1 MEALT
6 PFGVVSEYSCKRS
19 ANLGGHFFVIGKLD
33 RFLMVHRRPERWVQS
48 RRAVAQRAAA
58 VVLLSWSVASFA
70 QTSND
75 AEFRKQLQLQL
86 IQANPGD
93 VIDLP
98 AGRWSL
104 ARPLSIN
111 KPGIK
116 LRGVGPDDTVLSF
129 KKQLQGGEALSI
141 GAVADITIE
150 NLAIEDPK
158 GDGIKAKGCRQLVL
172 RNVRIEWTRG
182 ADERNGGYGLYPVQC
197 ERVLIERSI
206 VKGASDAGIYVGQS
220 KDILVRDNNVELNV
234 VGIEIENSTNADVY
248 RNDVTRNTGGIL
260 VINMPHLPVKF
271 SRNTRVYENRI
282 YENNTAN
289 FAPPGNVI
297 ARVPAGTGFM
307 IIASDEVEVF
317 GNTFADNQSANAM
330 VVSFAATGKPA
341 NDAGYD
347 PYPNRIAIHHNQFS
361 GGGDAPD
368 AKHMPALRLPRLASE
383 GTLPDILWDGVQPHD
398 PDAPRAEV
406 CISDNGD
413 ADFGNIDLRGR
424 KAAYSTDIK
433 PHQCELP
440 ALAAVPWKPEADV
453 DPIR

>member
-6 PFGVVSEYSCKRS
+6 PLGVVSEYSCKRS
-19 ANLGGHFFVIGKLD
+19 ANRGGHFFVMGKLD
-33 RFLMVHRRPERWVQS
+33 RFVMMHRRGKRSVECK
-48 RRAVAQRAAA
+48 RAASHCVAA
-58 VVLLSWSVASFA
+58 VVLLTCSAVSFA
-70 QTSND
+70 QPSND
-75 AEFRKQLQLQL
+75 ADFRKQLQLQL
-86 IQANPGD
+86 IQAKPGD

-116 LRGVGPDDTVLSF
+116 LRGVGPNETVLSF

-141 GAVADITIE
+141 GAVADVSIE

-158 GDGIKAKGCRQLVL
+158 GDGIKAKGCSGLVL
-172 RNVRIEWTRG
+172 RNVRVEWTRG

-197 ERVLIERSI
+197 ERVLIERSV

-220 KDILVRDNNVELNV
+220 KDILVRDNQVELNV

-282 YENNTAN
+282 YTNNTPN

-297 ARVPAGTGFM
+297 ARVPTGTGFM

-317 GNTFADNQSANAM
+317 GNSFADNQSANAM
-330 VVSFAATGKPA
+330 IVSFAATGKPA
-341 NDAGYD
+341 NDPGYD
-347 PYPNRIAIHHNQFS
+347 PYPNRIAIHDNRFS

-368 AKHMPALRLPRLASE
+368 RKNMPALRLERLAMK
-383 GTLPDILWDGVQPHD
+383 GTLPDVLWDGVERRD
-398 PDAPRAEV
+398 DDGPRAEL

-413 ADFGNIDLRGR
+413 ADFANIDLRGR
-424 KAAYSTDIK
+424 MAYSTDIK
-433 PHQCELP
+433 PYQCSLPSLAPVAWDPSSEL
-440 ALAAVPWKPEADV
+440 AVS
-453 DPIR
+453 R

>member
-1 MEALT
+1 M
-6 PFGVVSEYSCKRS
+6 
-19 ANLGGHFFVIGKLD
+19 
-33 RFLMVHRRPERWVQS
+33 
-48 RRAVAQRAAA
+48 
-58 VVLLSWSVASFA
+58 
-70 QTSND
+70 
-75 AEFRKQLQLQL
+75 
-86 IQANPGD
+86 QAKPGD
-93 VIDLP
+93 IIDLP

-104 ARPLSIN
+104 SRPLSIN

-116 LRGVGPDDTVLSF
+116 LRGVGPNETVLSF

-141 GAVADITIE
+141 GAVADVTIE
-150 NLAIEDPK
+150 SLAIEDPK
-158 GDGIKAKGCRQLVL
+158 GDGIKAKGCHQLAL
-172 RNVRIEWTRG
+172 RNVRVEWTRG

-197 ERVLIERSI
+197 ERVLIERSV

-220 KDILVRDNNVELNV
+220 KDIIVRDNQVELNV

-271 SRNTRVYENRI
+271 SRNTRVYDNRI
-282 YENNTAN
+282 YENNTSN

-317 GNTFADNQSANAM
+317 GNTFTDNQSANAM

-341 NDAGYD
+341 NDPGYD
-347 PYPNRIAIHHNQFS
+347 PYPTRIAIHHNQFT

-368 AKHMPALRLPRLASE
+368 RENMPALRLPRLAAKGS
-383 GTLPDILWDGVQPHD
+383 LPDVLWDGVQPRD
-398 PDAPRAEV
+398 PDAPRAEL

-413 ADFGNIDLRGR
+413 ADFANIDLRGR
-424 KAAYSTDIK
+424 TAAYSTDMK
-433 PHQCELP
+433 PHQCDLP
-440 ALAAVPWKPEADV
+440 TLTPVSWTPEADSHLT
-453 DPIR
+453 R